1 MKHRKILTL
10 INNITMF
17 KKILIAEDHE
27 SINISVQKT
36 LEDLNIPI
44 VDFVY
49 YCDDAIGKIQKALRE
64 QQPYDLMITDLYYE
78 EDHHAQNLK
87 DGKDLIRKAKELQP
101 GLKVIVFSAERKTGV
116 IENLFSDY
124 HINGYVQ
131 KARNDSKDLKKSI
144 ASVYI
149 GENYLSFDLKQ
160 EMKKFN
166 NYEFSTYDITLVSLL
181 SKGIL
186 QKNIPVH
193 LEERSIR
200 PSSLSSV
207 EKRLNSLKEDLEVSS
222 NEQLV
227 AFCKDIGI
235 I

>member
-1 MKHRKILTL
+1 
-10 INNITMF
+10 MF

-36 LEDLNIPI
+36 LEELNIPT
-44 VDFVY
+44 VDYVY

-64 QQPYDLMITDLYYE
+64 KYPYDLLITDLYYE
-78 EDHHAQNLK
+78 EDHHDQNLK
-87 DGKDLIRKAKELQP
+87 DGKELIRRAKEIQP
-101 GLKVIVFSAERKTGV
+101 DLKVIVFSAEHKTGV

-124 HINGYVQ
+124 EINGYIR
-131 KARNDSKDLKKSI
+131 KARNDSKELKKAI
-144 ASVYI
+144 ASAYI

-160 EMKKFN
+160 DMKKFN
-166 NYEFSTYDITLVSLL
+166 SYEFSTFDITLVSLL

-186 QKNIPVH
+186 QKNIPAH
-193 LEERSIR
+193 LDERNIK

-207 EKRLNSLKEDLEVSS
+207 EKRLNSLKEDLEINS

>member
-1 MKHRKILTL
+1 
-10 INNITMF
+10 MF

-27 SINISVQKT
+27 MGSYSVQKT
-36 LEDLNIPI
+36 LEDLNIPT
-44 VDFVY
+44 VDYVY
-49 YCDDAIGKIQKALRE
+49 YCDDAISKVQKSIRE
-64 QQPYDLMITDLYYE
+64 NAPYDLLITDLSFE
-78 EDHHAQNLK
+78 EDHREQEIK
-87 DGKDLIRKAKELQP
+87 TGQELIQEIRELQP
-101 GLKVIVFSAERKTGV
+101 SIKVIVFSGEHKTGV
-116 IENLFSDY
+116 IENLFSEY
-124 HINGYVQ
+124 QINGYVR
-131 KARNDSKDLKKSI
+131 KARNDSKELKKSI

-149 GENYLSFDLKQ
+149 NENYLSFDLKQ

-186 QKNIPVH
+186 QKNIPTQ
-193 LEERSIR
+193 LEERNIR
-200 PSSLSSV
+200 PSSLSSI
-207 EKRLNSLKEDLEVSS
+207 EKRLNSLKEDLEVNS

>member
-1 MKHRKILTL
+1 
-10 INNITMF
+10 MF
-17 KKILIAEDHE
+17 KKVLIAEDHE

-36 LEDLNIPI
+36 LEDLNIPN
-44 VDFVY
+44 VDYVY

-64 QQPYDLMITDLYYE
+64 EHPYDLLITDLYYE
-78 EDHHAQNLK
+78 EDHHEQNLK
-87 DGKDLIRKAKELQP
+87 DGKDLIRKAKEIQP
-101 GLKVIVFSAERKTGV
+101 NLKVIVFSAEHKTGV

-124 HINGYVQ
+124 HINGYVR

-144 ASVYI
+144 TSVYI
-149 GENYLSFDLKQ
+149 GEEYLSFDLKQ
-160 EMKKFN
+160 DMKKFN
-166 NYEFSTYDITLVSLL
+166 SYEFSTYDITLVSLL

-193 LEERSIR
+193 LEERNIR
-200 PSSLSSV
+200 PASLSSV
-207 EKRLNSLKEDLEVSS
+207 EKRLNSLKEDLEIKS

>member
-1 MKHRKILTL
+1 
-10 INNITMF
+10 MF

-44 VDFVY
+44 VDYVY

-64 QQPYDLMITDLYYE
+64 KQPYDLLITDLYYE
-78 EDHHAQNLK
+78 EDHHTQTLK
-87 DGKDLIRKAKELQP
+87 DGKDLIKKAKELQP
-101 GLKVIVFSAERKTGV
+101 DLKVIVFSAERKSGV
-116 IENLFSDY
+116 IESLFSDY
-124 HINGYVQ
+124 QINGYVQ

-166 NYEFSTYDITLVSLL
+166 NYEFSAYDIVIVSLL
-181 SKGIL
+181 SKGVL
-186 QKNIPVH
+186 QKNIPTH
-193 LEERSIR
+193 LKEKNIN

-207 EKRLNSLKEDLEVSS
+207 EKRLNSLKEDLSVKS

>member
-1 MKHRKILTL
+1 
-10 INNITMF
+10 MF

-27 SINISVQKT
+27 MGSYSVQKT
-36 LEDLNIPI
+36 LEELNIPT
-44 VDFVY
+44 VDYVY
-49 YCDDAIGKIQKALRE
+49 YCDDALSKIQKSLRE
-64 QQPYDLMITDLYYE
+64 NAPYDLLITDLSFE
-78 EDHHAQNLK
+78 EDHREQKIASGQE
-87 DGKDLIRKAKELQP
+87 LIKEIRDLQP
-101 GLKVIVFSAERKTGV
+101 SLKVIVFSGEHKTGV
-116 IENLFSDY
+116 IDSLFNDY
-124 HINGYVQ
+124 QINGYVR
-131 KARNDSKDLKKSI
+131 KARHDSKELKKSI

-149 GENYLSFDLKQ
+149 GESYLSFDLKQ

-181 SKGIL
+181 SKGVL
-186 QKNIPVH
+186 QKNIPAH
-193 LEERSIR
+193 LEERNIR

-207 EKRLNSLKEDLEVSS
+207 EKRLNSLKEDLEVNS